1 MKKII
6 LSMFILLSSSMIYA
20 QVNIGNILQY
30 GVNDANVLAKPYL
43 SPWGNMLGYS
53 LNSGWYNSAKVH
65 KLLGFDITVTG
76 AYTMSP
82 SSDAYFDINDYSD
95 KLTSFE
101 LVDPTNSITPTVAGK
116 SSDRPYLK
124 PQNVPSNPVTDF
136 AMPDGSEI
144 DYLLTPMVTVGVGL
158 PMGIELKGRF
168 WPETKIGDAGKVG
181 IWGLGVQKDI
191 KDYIPGIKHVPVLN
205 MSVLAAYTNLTGST
219 DVRTSLSDNST
230 LDIASSAFTTRLLIG
245 ANLPVIAF
253 YAGVGYGKANSD
265 FNVTGDYLIENG
277 IETISVT
284 DPIKVS
290 YNNSN
295 FDFNVGL
302 RLRLG
307 VIGLHADYSVGEYS
321 SITAGFGINF
331 R

>member
-1 MKKII
+1 MADKQPVPKEKITSMYNGPLEVIKHEADGWFRYSVGKFTDINEAKQTLQSSGIKGYVVAYHNNTRISTREAIEIMAGKIMYLNSINNIIHTQMKKII

-144 DYLLTPMVTVGVGL
+144 DYLLTPM
-158 PMGIELKGRF
+158 
-168 WPETKIGDAGKVG
+168 
-181 IWGLGVQKDI
+181 
-191 KDYIPGIKHVPVLN
+191 
-205 MSVLAAYTNLTGST
+205 
-219 DVRTSLSDNST
+219 
-230 LDIASSAFTTRLLIG
+230 
-245 ANLPVIAF
+245 
-253 YAGVGYGKANSD
+253 
-265 FNVTGDYLIENG
+265 
-277 IETISVT
+277 
-284 DPIKVS
+284 
-290 YNNSN
+290 
-295 FDFNVGL
+295 
-302 RLRLG
+302 
-307 VIGLHADYSVGEYS
+307 
-321 SITAGFGINF
+321 
-331 R
+331 